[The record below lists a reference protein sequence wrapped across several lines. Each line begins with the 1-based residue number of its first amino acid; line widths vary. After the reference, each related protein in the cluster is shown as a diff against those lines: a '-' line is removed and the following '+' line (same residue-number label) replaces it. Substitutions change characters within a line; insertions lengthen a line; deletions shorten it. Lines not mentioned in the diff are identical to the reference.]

1 MTIEQFLAGVLIVVL
16 LILLYWLHKL
26 FEISFHYNF
35 KTLIDDLKERWV
47 IKWDL
52 FYGQSH
58 SVFRDC

>member
-1 MTIEQFLAGVLIVVL
+1 MTIEQFLAGVLILVL

-47 IKWDL
+47 IK
-52 FYGQSH
+52 
-58 SVFRDC
+58 